1 MMGRLGLEQSCVN
14 AIRFLSADMIQKAN
28 SGHPGMPMGAA
39 PIAYVLWSHHLKH
52 NPVNPAWPDRDRFVL
67 SAGHASAMLYSLLYL
82 TGYDLS
88 LSDLK
93 SFRQWGSKTPGH
105 PERGLVPG
113 VESTTGPLGQGVATA
128 VGMAI
133 AEAHLASIFNRPPYD
148 IINHYTYAL
157 VSDGDLMEGVS
168 AEACSLAGHLKLGKL
183 IVLYDNNGMSLAG
196 TTSLTFSEDVG
207 KRFEAYGW
215 HVEQVEDGNNLDEID
230 EALSSAKLEEERPS
244 LIVVKTVIG
253 YGAPDV
259 QNSFSVHGKPLGEEE
274 LAAAKKNLGWP
285 IKPKFYIPNGVLS
298 HFRRAV
304 IQGKR
309 WEAEWQKR
317 LSFYAKKYPEL
328 AAEFYRRV
336 EGRLPNGWD
345 KDLPI
350 FSSQEKALATR
361 VASGKVLQSLAKRI
375 PELVGGSADLNPSTH
390 TALEGDGDF
399 QPPVT
404 ASVGVQG
411 AAGGEWSYTGR
422 NIHFGVR
429 EHAMGAIA
437 NGLACHG
444 GVIPFVST
452 FLVFSNYMR
461 PAIRLA
467 ALMGCQVIY
476 VFTHDSIGVGE
487 DGPTHQPI
495 EHLASLR
502 AIPNLTI
509 IRPTDANETV
519 EAWKVAVQNRK
530 GPTALVLSRLDLPV
544 LDRSRYAS
552 AAGLHRGGYVL
563 WQSKAGRPDVI
574 LISSGSE
581 VNITLKA
588 AEKLATEK
596 INARVV
602 VLPSWELFE
611 HQSKEY
617 RHEVF
622 PTSVQARV
630 AVEAGTKL
638 GWERYTGQNGNIIG
652 LDTFGASAPGSVL
665 YMKFGFTVDN
675 IVGRVKQVLNQEE

>member
-1 MMGRLGLEQSCVN
+1 MTERLGFEQSCVN
-14 AIRFLSADMIQKAN
+14 TIRFLSVDMIQKAN
-28 SGHPGMPMGAA
+28 SGHPGITMGAA
-39 PIAYVLWSHHLKH
+39 PMAYVLWTRHLKH

-67 SAGHASAMLYSLLYL
+67 SAGHASPMLYTLLYL

-105 PERGLVPG
+105 PERGLAPG
-113 VESTTGPLGQGVATA
+113 VEATTGPLGQGLATA

-133 AEAHLASIFNRPPYD
+133 AEAHLASIFNRPSCK
-148 IINHYTYAL
+148 IIDHYTYTF

-183 IVLYDNNGMSLAG
+183 IVLYDDNGVSLAG
-196 TTSLTFSEDVG
+196 TTNLTFSEDVG
-207 KRFEAYGW
+207 NRFKAYGW
-215 HVEQVEDGNNLDEID
+215 HVEQVEDGNNLNEID
-230 EALSSAKLEEERPS
+230 VAISNAKLEKERPS
-244 LIVVKTVIG
+244 LIAVKTIIG
-253 YGAPDV
+253 YGAPNV
-259 QNSFSVHGKPLGEEE
+259 QNSFSVHGKPLGEKE
-274 LAAAKKNLGWP
+274 LAKAKKNLGWP
-285 IKPKFYIPNGVLS
+285 INPKFYIPNEVLS

-304 IQGKR
+304 IQGKN
-309 WEAEWQKR
+309 WETEWQKR
-317 LSFYAKKYPEL
+317 FSFYAKKYPEL
-328 AAEFYRRV
+328 AAEFHRRV
-336 EGRLPNGWD
+336 GGRLPNSWD
-345 KDLPI
+345 KDLPV
-350 FSSQEKALATR
+350 FSSQGKALATR
-361 VASGKVLQSLAKRI
+361 VASGKVLQSLAKKI

-390 TALEGDGDF
+390 TALEGYGDF
-399 QPPVT
+399 QSPVT
-404 ASVGVQG
+404 PLRGVQG
-411 AAGGEWSYTGR
+411 AAGGGWSYAGR

-444 GVIPFVST
+444 GLIPFVST
-452 FLVFSNYMR
+452 FLVFSDYMR

-502 AIPNLTI
+502 AVPNLTV

-544 LDRSRYAS
+544 LDRSRYAP

-563 WQSKAGRPDVI
+563 WQSKVGRPDVI

-602 VLPSWELFE
+602 ALPSWEIFE
-611 HQSKEY
+611 HQPEEY
-617 RHEVF
+617 RYEVF
-622 PTSVQARV
+622 PRSVQARV

-638 GWERYTGQNGNIIG
+638 GWERYTRQNESAIG
-652 LDTFGASAPGSVL
+652 LDTFGASAPGPVL
-665 YMKFGFTVDN
+665 YMKLGITVDN
-675 IVGRVKQVLNQEE
+675 IVERVKQVLSQEG